1 MKTVQLPP
9 DCTVQSVTDQT
20 GRRTIKFIRN
30 APDTGSAQ
38 IPVKRRKLPVR
49 LKLSVMPEATFSF
62 EPAIQIRSHAKP

>member
-20 GRRTIKFIRN
+20 GRRTIKFTRN
-30 APDTGSAQ
+30 APDAGPAQ
-38 IPVKRRKLPVR
+38 VPAKRRKVPFR
-49 LKLSVMPEATFSF
+49 LKLSVVPEATFSF

>member
-1 MKTVQLPP
+1 MKTAQLPP
-9 DCTVQSVTDQT
+9 DCTVQSVTDRT

-30 APDTGSAQ
+30 APETGPAH
-38 IPVKRRKLPVR
+38 IPAKRRKVPVR